1 MESHSLIFSDVYLY
15 CVFSPV
21 FPFYLSYDS
30 RQLAVEDDRLAV
42 LYNDQS
48 MAENWSLYVAFS
60 EFLQD
65 EFMELRNVILPETDD
80 YRRFRTV
87 MVNLVLA
94 TDIASPER
102 TQIGKSKWKEAFG
115 DPFETVERKL
125 QVASQMQNQAS
136 PDYRQYDS
144 PGLKGK
150 TFVVKKR
157 GSVISAISTSQLDK
171 DTSGHEESFSSND
184 DLMDG
189 ESLSGTPESSEAT
202 DDNALNYATQIIREV
217 KNDNTNS
224 NTLNNKFERRM
235 SSQSSHATSKYR
247 QRLGILR
254 TVDLSGETLEAY
266 DRRSS
271 HHGNRDSAASIA
283 PSIAP
288 SEYSEPQE
296 EPDDLKQSVIMETFM
311 TASDVAHNLQSW
323 QHMVRLSFGLL

>member
-1 MESHSLIFSDVYLY
+1 
-15 CVFSPV
+15 
-21 FPFYLSYDS
+21 
-30 RQLAVEDDRLAV
+30 
-42 LYNDQS
+42 

-65 EFMELRNVILPETDD
+65 EFTELRNVIVPETED

-87 MVNLVLA
+87 VVNLVLA

-125 QVASQMQNQAS
+125 QAAQAHAS
-136 PDYRQYDS
+136 PGYRQVQS
-144 PGLKGK
+144 PGLQGK
-150 TFVVKKR
+150 TFVINNR
-157 GSVISAISTSQLDK
+157 QGPAISAISASRLDQ
-171 DTSGHEESFSSND
+171 SCSMSNIEC

-189 ESLSGTPESSEAT
+189 SLSGTPDSTEVT
-202 DDNALNYATQIIREV
+202 DDDPRNYAAQIIRES
-217 KNDNTNS
+217 KTNQVH
-224 NTLNNKFERRM
+224 TPTQKFERRM
-235 SSQSSHATSKYR
+235 TSQNTATATARYK

-271 HHGNRDSAASIA
+271 HHSTRVDCGASIA

-288 SEYSEPQE
+288 SVYSEPQE
-296 EPDDLKQSVIMETFM
+296 EPDDLKQAVILETIM
-311 TASDVAHNLQSW
+311 TAADVAHNLQSW
-323 QHMVRLSFGLL
+323 QHMVRNIFLRLSQ